1 MEDNNMLVYPITIEA
16 LPYNYDAL
24 SPSISKETLEFHH
37 DKHLATYIKN
47 YNDALKDYPT
57 LQKESLITILSDL
70 ENKVDPAIR
79 TKVRNN
85 GGGVYNHFFYFET
98 LTSPKSSKP
107 SDRMMKAL
115 EDEFNSYQEF
125 CTEFK
130 EAALGQFGSGWAW
143 LVQDTD
149 GKLRIIKTANQDTP
163 LEQNLTPLLTIDVW
177 EHAYYLDYQNKRVD
191 YIDKYFDII
200 DWSVVESRMHFL

>member
-1 MEDNNMLVYPITIEA
+1 MLIYPITLAA
-16 LPYNYDAL
+16 LPYSYDNL
-24 SPSISKETLEFHH
+24 SPNISKETLEFHH

-57 LQKESLITILSDL
+57 LQKESLDEILKDIDG
-70 ENKVDPAIR
+70 KVDPAIA
-79 TKVRNN
+79 TAVRNN
-85 GGGVYNHFFYFET
+85 GGGVYNHFFYFQT
-98 LTSPKSSKP
+98 LTKPNTSKP
-107 SDRMMKAL
+107 SDKMKNAL
-115 EDEFNSYQEF
+115 EEAFGSYHEF
-125 CTEFK
+125 CKQFK

-143 LVQDTD
+143 LVQDKD